1 MNRQW
6 LVALVGMLGLAG
18 EAQRVDAQSYVVE
31 PDAAISSIAP
41 PEVLSELV
49 RLIRLYGYRCDSIS
63 YAHPFK
69 VSAGSGFSGFKV
81 QCHRRQY
88 TYEVLDRGGKFVVC
102 FDKC

>member
-69 VSAGSGFSGFKV
+69 VSAGSGFKV